1 MSANYITVYCFPE
14 DHQHQKVLAYAKTL
28 AEEVVVRDL
37 STEPITPLRLE
48 KLILGMGLA
57 PKDVVNTDCDLYREK
72 YDGADLSDQDWLT
85 AMSHNHELIRLPI
98 LVVDDIPH
106 LIHKPA
112 DVLEL
117 KPLK

>member
-1 MSANYITVYCFPE
+1 MSTNYITVYCFPE
-14 DHQHQKVLAYAKTL
+14 DHQHQKALAYAKTFDK
-28 AEEVVVRDL
+28 EIVVTDL
-37 STEPITPLRLE
+37 SSEPITPLRLE
-48 KLILGMGLA
+48 KLILGMGLR
-57 PKDVVNTDCDLYREK
+57 PKDVVNTECDLFRDQYE
-72 YDGADLSDQDWLT
+72 GADLSDQDWLM

-98 LVVDDIPH
+98 LVMDGIPH